1 MLPGVYLLGNFW
13 SLVFQIM
20 QLQAGW
26 QAVVILSI
34 GIVFV
39 SMVSGKWLLAFD
51 MHRLMFSLCTFHLR
65 KLISALRIKSGCRK
79 KQMRWSIRQSFYFLK
94 YSMLLVKYQRN
105 YVRLSNIT
113 VA

>member
-39 SMVSGKWLLAFD
+39 SMGNFVNLFI
-51 MHRLMFSLCTFHLR
+51 MLCC
-65 KLISALRIKSGCRK
+65 K
-79 KQMRWSIRQSFYFLK
+79 
-94 YSMLLVKYQRN
+94 
-105 YVRLSNIT
+105 
-113 VA
+113 

>member
-39 SMVSGKWLLAFD
+39 SMGNFVNFFIMYAASNHTNSLLYTVTTSCENKAMMAFMQD
-51 MHRLMFSLCTFHLR
+51 
-65 KLISALRIKSGCRK
+65 LILRIIV
-79 KQMRWSIRQSFYFLK
+79 WTI
-94 YSMLLVKYQRN
+94 
-105 YVRLSNIT
+105 LSKMSLRT
-113 VA
+113 VLGYIH